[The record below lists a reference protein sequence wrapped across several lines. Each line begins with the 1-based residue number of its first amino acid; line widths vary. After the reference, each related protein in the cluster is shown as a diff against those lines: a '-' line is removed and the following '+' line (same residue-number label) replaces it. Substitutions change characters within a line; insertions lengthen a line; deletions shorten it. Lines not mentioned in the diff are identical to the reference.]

1 MTKMSK
7 SKNNGIDPQT
17 MVDRYGADTVRLFM
31 MFASPAELTLEWSAS
46 GVDGAQR
53 FLKRLWNMVM
63 DNVQYRDLKVD
74 PSKLTESEKAVRRD
88 VHKTIAKVTDD
99 IGRRQTFNTAI
110 AAIMELMNTLAK
122 ITGTDEGSRAV
133 LVEALNAIV
142 LMLYPVTPHICFVL
156 WNRLGHEGAIDDAS
170 WPKADERAMVS
181 DTKRVVVQVNGKVRD
196 RLTMPADAG
205 EAEVRAAAEKSPNTA
220 KFLEG
225 KTVRKAIFIKGKLLN
240 LVVA

>member
-1 MTKMSK
+1 
-7 SKNNGIDPQT
+7 
-17 MVDRYGADTVRLFM
+17 
-31 MFASPAELTLEWSAS
+31 
-46 GVDGAQR
+46 
-53 FLKRLWNMVM
+53 M

-133 LVEALNAIV
+133 LFEALNAIV

-170 WPKADERAMVS
+170 WPKADESAMVS
-181 DTKRVVVQVNGKVRD
+181 DTKLVVVQVNGKVRD